1 MPSIYICPM
10 KIGLFGYGKMGATI
24 EKLAVRDGHH
34 IVWRINRENRA
45 SFTPEKLREA
55 DVAIEFSRPEAAL
68 ANIRAC
74 LDVGLPVVSGT
85 TGWLADMSVARQVC
99 EEKNGSFFWASNFSV
114 GVNLFFLLNQKLADL
129 MANQS
134 AFRPSLTEIHHIHKL
149 DAPSGTAVT
158 LADDLVLHAQRF
170 EKWVLLNEGYTIYDL
185 PEGILGVEAI
195 RQGEV
200 PGTHIINWASD
211 VDYIEIKHVAH
222 SREGFAA
229 GAILAASWLIGKKG
243 VFGMSNLLAGQ

>member
-1 MPSIYICPM
+1 M

-99 EEKNGSFFWASNFSV
+99 EEKNGAFFWASNFSV

-129 MANQS
+129 MFDDLEQRSKAYFDNDLLI
-134 AFRPSLTEIHHIHKL
+134 AACRLDHRYKSLT
-149 DAPSGTAVT
+149 
-158 LADDLVLHAQRF
+158 F
-170 EKWVLLNEGYTIYDL
+170 
-185 PEGILGVEAI
+185 I
-195 RQGEV
+195 R
-200 PGTHIINWASD
+200 
-211 VDYIEIKHVAH
+211 
-222 SREGFAA
+222 
-229 GAILAASWLIGKKG
+229 
-243 VFGMSNLLAGQ
+243 